1 MGLRNAQIG
10 FRQIEETHIME
21 NVLYAEL
28 VSRGYN
34 VDVGVI
40 NTSETNAEGRSS
52 RKQLEIDFV
61 CNKGSWRYYV
71 QSAYSLPTHKK
82 TLQEQRSLLKIDDS
96 YKKIIVAKDVV
107 AP

>member
-1 MGLRNAQIG
+1 
-10 FRQIEETHIME
+10 ME

-71 QSAYSLPTHKK
+71 QSAYSLPTHKR
-82 TLQEQRSLLKIDDS
+82 LCRSKGRFSRLMTRTRRLSLPRTWLPLDTPRRAS
-96 YKKIIVAKDVV
+96 W
-107 AP
+107 